1 MLYCALS
8 LLFAVNFLIC
18 YWEICLFRHRD
29 YVESRVGYWL
39 ARNAETG
46 GSPVVDFLTTRVAL
60 GKAFSPTIWADV
72 WAAYARYD
80 SSYADRRA
88 YGFNIDVANGFFVPI
103 PSLVLYA
110 ALTVPFLPAMIAGI
124 LGVMLFWQWVYTTSV
139 YWLSFFVSG
148 RQKPLTGKEMAI
160 YVWGGSSPWVICSL
174 VGLYVSLRLIADGD
188 YGVLG
193 H

>member
-110 ALTVPFLPAMIAGI
+110 ALTVPFLPAMIVGI
-124 LGVMLFWQWVYTTSV
+124 LGIMLFW
-139 YWLSFFVSG
+139 
-148 RQKPLTGKEMAI
+148 
-160 YVWGGSSPWVICSL
+160 
-174 VGLYVSLRLIADGD
+174 
-188 YGVLG
+188 
-193 H
+193 

>member
-1 MLYCALS
+1 M
-8 LLFAVNFLIC
+8 
-18 YWEICLFRHRD
+18 
-29 YVESRVGYWL
+29 
-39 ARNAETG
+39 
-46 GSPVVDFLTTRVAL
+46 VDFLTTRVAL

-88 YGFNIDVANGFFVPI
+88 YGFNIDVANGFFAPI

-110 ALTVPFLPAMIAGI
+110 ALTVPFLPAMMPGI

-148 RQKPLTGKEMAI
+148 RQKPLNGKEMAI
-160 YVWGGSSPWVICSL
+160 YVWGDSSPWVVCSL